1 MAAQHY
7 KYRIWKAFT
16 VGDMT
21 EAPSFRPA
29 DRTVKMDLLADVSL
43 RVSVE
48 VGSASLTLASLL
60 ELGEGSVLELDRQVN
75 EPLDLLVNGTLIARG
90 EIVETNGRYGIR
102 IIEVAQDG
110 HRLAGMET
118 RS

>member
-1 MAAQHY
+1 
-7 KYRIWKAFT
+7 
-16 VGDMT
+16 
-21 EAPSFRPA
+21 
-29 DRTVKMDLLADVSL
+29 MDLLADVSL

>member
-1 MAAQHY
+1 
-7 KYRIWKAFT
+7 
-16 VGDMT
+16 
-21 EAPSFRPA
+21 
-29 DRTVKMDLLADVSL
+29 MDLLADVSL

-90 EIVETNGRYGIR
+90 EIVETNGRYGVR

-110 HRLAGMET
+110 NRLAGMEK

>member
-1 MAAQHY
+1 MPCEHAAS
-7 KYRIWKAFT
+7 IAA
-16 VGDMT
+16 
-21 EAPSFRPA
+21 APNF
-29 DRTVKMDLLADVSL
+29 DLLAGVSL

-90 EIVETNGRYGIR
+90 EIAETNGRYGIR

-110 HRLAGMET
+110 NRLAGMET

>member
-1 MAAQHY
+1 
-7 KYRIWKAFT
+7 
-16 VGDMT
+16 
-21 EAPSFRPA
+21 
-29 DRTVKMDLLADVSL
+29 MDLLADVSL

-75 EPLDLLVNGTLIARG
+75 EPLDLLVNGTLIAHG

-110 HRLAGMET
+110 NRLAGMET
-118 RS
+118 R